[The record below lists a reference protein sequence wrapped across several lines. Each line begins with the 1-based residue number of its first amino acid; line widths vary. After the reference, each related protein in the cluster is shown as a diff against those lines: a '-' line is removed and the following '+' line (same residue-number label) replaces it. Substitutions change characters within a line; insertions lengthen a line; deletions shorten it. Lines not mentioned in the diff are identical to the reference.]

1 MSTIWKN
8 FFSFKILFL
17 KVFNGCFPEEV
28 ESGGD
33 YAETDL
39 DQLTDY
45 SLRYNEEQ
53 QDSSNSSFNKASF

>member
-1 MSTIWKN
+1 MKYT
-8 FFSFKILFL
+8 LL

-28 ESGGD
+28 ETGGD

-53 QDSSNSSFNKASF
+53 QDSSNSSFNKVCLALYNSSYYQ